1 MTIYTDDEVRK
12 GIAML
17 GLYGEAR
24 FLRQKLVEAIQYVPA
39 GNVSDGALR
48 ENLGRRTFASELL
61 QLMQYVPEAKRQ
73 DDDDRTDATEL
84 ATRPGSKPAAFV
96 ERSLRRVPVDPGRG
110 RR

>member
-1 MTIYTDDEVRK
+1 VTVYTDDEVRK

-24 FLRQKLVEAIQYVPA
+24 FLRQLLVDELQRTAPA
-39 GNVSDGALR
+39 GIELGALWVQ
-48 ENLGRRTFASELL
+48 EGRRKFASDLL
-61 QLMQYVPEAKRQ
+61 QVLQYVPEAKRQ